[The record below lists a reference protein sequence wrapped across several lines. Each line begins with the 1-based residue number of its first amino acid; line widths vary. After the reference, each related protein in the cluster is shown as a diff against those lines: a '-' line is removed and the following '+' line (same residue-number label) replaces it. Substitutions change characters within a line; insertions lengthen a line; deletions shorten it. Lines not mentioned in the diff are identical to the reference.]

1 VTGQTVC
8 MRILIAGATSALG
21 HATASALIEAG
32 HHVIAV
38 GSDAGRLGM
47 VDASER
53 FACDL
58 TDLEAVR
65 SLAEEV
71 GELDGLVHLVGGW
84 RGGGGLAGQSD
95 EDWAWLEARVVGTL
109 RNTTRAFADAIGRSD
124 AGVVAIVSST
134 GVEHPTAGNANY
146 AALKAAAEAWVAAVG
161 HALRATPARVV
172 VKRVKALVSD
182 ADRAAQPER
191 DFAGSTDVADLAA
204 ELVAEF
210 GPQPSFD

>member
-1 VTGQTVC
+1 

-21 HATASALIEAG
+21 HATATALLEAG

-38 GSDAGRLGM
+38 GSNADRLGL
-47 VDASER
+47 VDASAHVE
-53 FACDL
+53 CDL

-95 EDWAWLEARVVGTL
+95 EDWAWLERRVVGTL
-109 RNTTRAFADAIGRSD
+109 RNTTRALAPAIGRSE
-124 AGVVAIVSST
+124 AGVIAIVSTT
-134 GVEHPTAGNANY
+134 GLERPTAGNANY
-146 AALKAAAEAWVAAVG
+146 VALKAAAETWLAAVG
-161 HALRATPARVV
+161 HELRSTPARTV

-191 DFAGSTDVADLAA
+191 DFAGHTDVAALAA
-204 ELVAEF
+204 ELAAEF
-210 GPQPSFD
+210 ASAPTAG